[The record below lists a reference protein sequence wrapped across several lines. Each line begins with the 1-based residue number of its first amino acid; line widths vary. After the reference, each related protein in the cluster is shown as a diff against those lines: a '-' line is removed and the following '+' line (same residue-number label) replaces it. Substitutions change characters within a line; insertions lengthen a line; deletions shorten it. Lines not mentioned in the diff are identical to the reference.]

1 MAARSLTDA
10 TDPQR
15 LDVLFEPL
23 QIGALT
29 ARSRVVVPP
38 HSSAIGN
45 LWGTELEADQAI
57 AYLRRRAQ
65 AGVAW
70 TTMPGRISNVLA
82 PGFEPSG
89 LSAVIKTQYRFDN
102 YVERTS
108 RYVDAMHAEGA
119 LAATQL
125 TMNGGYPHAPS
136 TRFAQKINAQAP
148 HVITVREL
156 ETLIEEYRF
165 SAGQAFR
172 AGVDVLELHLNHEDL
187 TAQFASART
196 NGRDDE
202 YGGSLENRLR
212 FPLAVLRAARE
223 QLGPDRVLGVRFNGA
238 DEMFYDLDEGVEIA
252 NAVAATGLVDYF
264 HIVHGSTWGNPS
276 YIQPHFYDLGKWSTN
291 ARAYRDA
298 LDLPIIYSGLV
309 ASPER
314 AAEIVSS
321 GDADMVGMARA
332 HVADPD
338 LLVKAKAGQAGL
350 IRPCIGAND
359 CINRRYVD
367 GLAFGCAVNPH
378 AADERDGDWPA
389 GRTGPREAIVIG
401 GGSSGLEMAAL
412 LAEAGTQVT
421 LHEASDALGGQL
433 RSTSQ
438 APSWAR
444 YGEYLN
450 WQLDRLTKL
459 GVDVRLNSVFDKTA
473 LEQVA
478 DGVDVVFATGASE
491 RRPEIPGVDLPHVHT
506 AREVLDNKLAL
517 EGNVLVIA
525 HEDHLAPASVAET
538 LAASGSQVTM
548 AYQTHVPAQLLGR
561 YSVGAVLGRLDELGV
576 RVEIMTE
583 VTAIHEGKVSARNI
597 YSGREFEIA
606 DLDHVVLACGGAS
619 ESALF
624 EHAQNE
630 GRVEAHILGDAYAP
644 RRIVFGTRQAL
655 VLAKSICERAEA
667 KASPVVAAAER

>member
-1 MAARSLTDA
+1 MTPNHTHTA
-10 TDPQR
+10 P
-15 LDVLFEPL
+15 LFEPVR
-23 QIGALT
+23 IGALT

-45 LWGTELEADQAI
+45 LWGTEAEARQAI
-57 AYLRRRAQ
+57 AYLRRRAK

-108 RYVDAMHAEGA
+108 RFVDAMHDEGA
-119 LAATQL
+119 LATTQL

-136 TRFAQKINAQAP
+136 THFAQKVNAQAP
-148 HVITVREL
+148 HVITVHEL
-156 ETLIEEYRF
+156 EQLIEEYRF

-172 AGVDVLELHLNHEDL
+172 AGIDVLELHMNHEDL

-196 NGRDDE
+196 NGRDDQ
-202 YGGSLENRLR
+202 YGGSLGNRLR

-223 QLGPDRVLGVRFNGA
+223 AMGPARVVGIRFNGA
-238 DEMFYDLDEGVEIA
+238 DDMFYDVDEGVEIA
-252 NAVAATGLVDYF
+252 RAIALTGLVDYF

-276 YIQPHFYDLGKWSTN
+276 YIQPHFYDLGKWSPN

-298 LDLPIIYSGLV
+298 LELPIIYSGLV
-309 ASPER
+309 ASSKR
-314 AAEIVSS
+314 AAEIIAS

-338 LLVKAKAGQAGL
+338 LLVKSKAGRPEL
-350 IRPCIGAND
+350 IRPCVGAND

-378 AADERDGDWPA
+378 SADELDGDWPV
-389 GRTGPREAIVIG
+389 GRRGPREAIVIG
-401 GGSSGLEMAAL
+401 GGTSGMEMAAL
-412 LAEAGTQVT
+412 LAEAGTRVT

-433 RSTSQ
+433 RSAIQ
-438 APSWAR
+438 APSWER
-444 YGEYLN
+444 YGEYLD
-450 WQLDRLTKL
+450 WQKARLAALD
-459 GVDVRLNSVFDKTA
+459 VDVRFGSSFDQAA
-473 LEQVA
+473 LDAVP
-478 DGVDVVFATGASE
+478 DGVDVVFATGARE
-491 RRPEIPGVDLPHVHT
+491 RRPDIPGVNLPHVHT
-506 AREVLDNKLAL
+506 AREVLDGQATVSGKAL
-517 EGNVLVIA
+517 VVA
-525 HEDHLAPASVAET
+525 HEDHLAPASVAEA
-538 LAASGSQVTM
+538 LAVAGAEVTM

-583 VTAIHEGKVSARNI
+583 VTNIQPHSVTARNI
-597 YSGREFEIA
+597 YSNREFE
-606 DLDHVVLACGGAS
+606 LEGFDHVVLACGGES

-624 EHAQNE
+624 EHAQTE
-630 GRVEAHILGDAYAP
+630 GRVRAHILGDAYAP

-655 VLAKSICERAEA
+655 VLAKLICRQSDSE
-667 KASPVVAAAER
+667 

>member
-1 MAARSLTDA
+1 MSAQTEQLG
-10 TDPQR
+10 
-15 LDVLFEPL
+15 VLFEPV

-29 ARSRVVVPP
+29 ARSRVMVPP

-45 LWGTELEADQAI
+45 LWGTEAEAKKAI
-57 AYLRRRAQ
+57 AYLQRRAR

-108 RYVDAMHAEGA
+108 QYVDAMHDEGA

-136 TRFAQKINAQAP
+136 SRFAQKINATAP
-148 HVITVREL
+148 HAITANEL
-156 ETLIEEYRF
+156 DTLLEEYRF
-165 SAGQAFR
+165 SARQAFL
-172 AGVDVLELHLNHEDL
+172 AGIDVLELHMNHEDL

-202 YGGSLENRLR
+202 YGGSLANRLR
-212 FPLAVLRAARE
+212 FPLAALKAARE
-223 QLGPDRVLGVRFNGA
+223 EMGPDRVVGVRFNGA
-238 DEMFYDLDEGVEIA
+238 DDMFYELDEGIEIA
-252 NAVAATGLVDYF
+252 SAVAQTGLTDYF

-276 YIQPHFYDLGKWSTN
+276 YIQPHFFNAGQWAPT

-309 ASPER
+309 ASTQR
-314 AAEIVSS
+314 AAEIIES

-332 HVADPD
+332 HAADPD
-338 LLVKAKAGQAGL
+338 LLVKARAGL
-350 IRPCIGAND
+350 PQLTRPCIGAND

-378 AADERDGDWPA
+378 AADELDGDWPA
-389 GRTGPREAIVIG
+389 SRQGPREAIVIG
-401 GGSSGLEMAAL
+401 GGPSGMEMAAL
-412 LAEAGTQVT
+412 LAEAGTKVT
-421 LHEASDALGGQL
+421 LHEATDALGGQL
-433 RSTSQ
+433 RSAIQ
-438 APSWAR
+438 APSWER
-444 YGEYLN
+444 YGEYLD
-450 WQLDRLTKL
+450 WQKNRIASLDI
-459 GVDVRLNSVFDKTA
+459 DVRLNSHVDHSM
-473 LEQVA
+473 LDRLP
-478 DGVDVVFATGASE
+478 DGTDVVFATGARE
-491 RRPEIPGVDLPHVHT
+491 RRPEIEGVNLPHVHT
-506 AREVLDNKLAL
+506 AREVLDGKVSAS
-517 EGNVLVIA
+517 GNVLVIA
-525 HEDHLAPASVAET
+525 HEDHLAPASVAES
-538 LAASGSQVTM
+538 LALSGAQVTM

-583 VTAIHEGKVSARNI
+583 VTAIHDRKVSAQNI
-597 YSGREFEIA
+597 YSNREFEIEEI
-606 DLDHVVLACGGAS
+606 DHVVLACGGIS

-624 EHAQNE
+624 ERAQAE
-630 GRVEAHILGDAYAP
+630 GRLRPHILGDAYAP

-655 VLAKSICERAEA
+655 VLAKMICAD
-667 KASPVVAAAER
+667 AAP

>member
-1 MAARSLTDA
+1 M
-10 TDPQR
+10 
-15 LDVLFEPL
+15 LFEPL

-45 LWGTELEADQAI
+45 LWGTDSEAEQAI
-57 AYLRRRAQ
+57 AYLRRRAE

-89 LSAVIKTQYRFDN
+89 LSAVITTQYRFDN
-102 YVERTS
+102 YVSRTS
-108 RYVDAMHAEGA
+108 QYVDAMHDAGA

-148 HVITVREL
+148 HVISSHEL
-156 ETLIEEYRF
+156 DTLIEEYRF

-172 AGVDVLELHLNHEDL
+172 AGIDVLELHMNHEDL
-187 TAQFASART
+187 TAQFVSART
-196 NGRDDE
+196 NGREDE
-202 YGGSLENRLR
+202 YGGSLKNRLR

-223 QLGPDRVLGVRFNGA
+223 QIGPDRVLGVRFNGA
-238 DEMFYDLDEGVEIA
+238 DELFYDLDEGVEIA

-276 YIQPHFYDLGKWSTN
+276 YIQPHFFDLGKWSTD
-291 ARAYRDA
+291 ARAYRQA

-309 ASPER
+309 ATPAR
-314 AAEIVSS
+314 AAEIISS
-321 GDADMVGMARA
+321 GDSDMVGMARA

-338 LLVKAKAGQAGL
+338 LLVKAKAGSPAL
-350 IRPCIGAND
+350 VRPCIGAND

-389 GRTGPREAIVIG
+389 GRTGPREAIVVG
-401 GGSSGLEMAAL
+401 GGPSGLEIAAL
-412 LAEAGTQVT
+412 LAEAGTSVT

-433 RSTSQ
+433 RSTAQ
-438 APSWAR
+438 APSWER
-444 YGEYLN
+444 YGQYLD
-450 WQLDRLTKL
+450 WQLARIQRL
-459 GVDVRLNSVFDKTA
+459 GIDVRLNSTFDEAA

-478 DGVDVVFATGASE
+478 DGVNVVFATGASE

-506 AREVLDNKLAL
+506 AREVLDHKLAL

-525 HEDHLAPASVAET
+525 HEDHLAPASVAES
-538 LAASGSQVTM
+538 LAASGARVTM

-583 VTAIHEGKVSARNI
+583 VTAIHEGRVSARNI
-597 YSGREFEIA
+597 YSGREFELPEI
-606 DLDHVVLACGGAS
+606 DHVVLACGGTS
-619 ESALF
+619 EAALF
-624 EHAQNE
+624 ERAQAE
-630 GRVEAHILGDAYAP
+630 GRVQSHILGDAYAP

-655 VLAKSICERAEA
+655 VLAKLICERA
-667 KASPVVAAAER
+667 ASETPPVAAAASR